1 MGKGFNISR
10 WGIEHGSFTLFLLI
24 VAACMGVMAFFTLGQ
39 KEDPDFTIRTMAI
52 DVRWPGASA
61 DEMER
66 QVVDKIEEKVQ
77 QTPHLEK
84 MRSYTKEGHA
94 IIFVSLDEN
103 LDSSEIK
110 STWYQV
116 RKKISDIK
124 HTLPP
129 GVLGPFFNDE
139 FGDTYIGLYG
149 LSGVGYSYAQLRDEA
164 KLMRDRILAVKNAE
178 KVDILGGQQEQIYIE
193 LSDMKLAQYGLTM
206 QMIQQSLQG
215 SNEMFAQ
222 GSVST
227 GTLQIPLRVDGTY
240 KSISDIED
248 TRFNLQGRVFRLG
261 DIATVRRGYND
272 PYTYKVRVNGEDSVL
287 VCVTMTE
294 GANVIDVGKG
304 VDKALAQIRTELP
317 KGMVVTEVSNQ
328 SHVVKDYVSE
338 FQLKLGMSVCMVL
351 LVSFFSLG
359 FKTGVVV
366 ALAVPLVLAITFA
379 VMNQLGISFQ
389 RVSLGAIIISLGL
402 LVDDAMV
409 TVEMMKRKIEEGWEK
424 KEAATY
430 AYTTVAFPM
439 LTGTLITVA
448 GFLSIGLAQ
457 SSTGE
462 YVRSLFIVVGTA
474 VTTSWFVA
482 VYFTP
487 YIGCHLL
494 KEQPHNKGVV
504 PFQTPFF
511 CKLRIV
517 IDRCMRHRRSVIGGT
532 IVLFLVGVAAL
543 PFLPK
548 QFFPYSDSPVVMV
561 DIWLPEGT
569 DIHNSEARAR
579 QVESFI
585 AGQPGIES
593 YTTYVGA
600 GAPRFYLPLDQQLS
614 NTNLAQ
620 IVVRAESVK
629 VRDGLLVSIADY
641 IDNNVPGVRYK
652 VERLNLGPPVG
663 WPVNIRISGPDSA
676 LVRKFADRMKE
687 IVKADPRT
695 FAVHDD
701 WHEEVPVV
709 SFNVDQGRLLG
720 MGLNSQVV
728 KLSLQTEFS
737 GAPMGYYREGEE
749 LLPII
754 VRRPEAERGSIDK
767 LMGAN
772 IPTATGLWVPISQV
786 ADWKLDFEPG
796 VIWRRNRMPTIT
808 VQANIPDTCQ
818 PKDVIN
824 ELYTRMADMR
834 KDMPAGYKME
844 MGGAVEESA
853 KAESSVYKYVPLTAL
868 LMIFLLM
875 VQMGEF
881 KPSIMVLCCAPLGII
896 GASLAL
902 FLTNKPFGFVVIL
915 GVIALAGMIMR
926 NAIILVDQIQQNM
939 AAGQDSWN
947 AVVEATVSRFRPIM
961 LTATADVLAFMTLTT
976 NAFWGP
982 MAIAMTGGL
991 IFATVLIITFVPA
1004 LYVAWFGLNKTAPNI
1019 KAVVETKG
1027 AK

>member
-1 MGKGFNISR
+1 M
-10 WGIEHGSFTLFLLI
+10 FLLL
-24 VAACMGVMAFFTLGQ
+24 VAAFMGIAAFFTLGQ
-39 KEDPDFTIRTMAI
+39 KEDPDFTIREMAI

-61 DEMER
+61 DEMTR

-94 IIFVSLDEN
+94 IIFLSLNEDF
-103 LDSSEIK
+103 DSTQIE

-116 RKKISDIK
+116 RKKVSDMR
-124 HTLPP
+124 HELPP
-129 GVLGPFFNDE
+129 GVIGPFFNDE
-139 FGDTYIGLYG
+139 FGDTYIGMYS
-149 LSGVGYSYAQLRDEA
+149 LSGSGFNYAQLKDQA
-164 KLMRDRILAVKNAE
+164 KTMRDRIIAVKNVE
-178 KVDILGGQQEQIYIE
+178 KVDILGEQQEQVFVE
-193 LSDMKLAQYGLTM
+193 LNDAKLAQYGLTM
-206 QMIQQSLQG
+206 QAIEQSLKGTNETFPQG
-215 SNEMFAQ
+215 SIQN
-222 GSVST
+222 GKI
-227 GTLQIPLRVDGTY
+227 QISMRVDGAY
-240 KSISDIED
+240 KSLSDIEN
-248 TRFNLQGRVFRLG
+248 TRFNINGRVFRLG
-261 DIATVRRGYND
+261 DIASLRLGYND
-272 PYTYKVRVNGEDSVL
+272 PYEYKIRVNGKDSVL
-287 VCVTMTE
+287 VCVTMSD

-304 VDKALAQIRTELP
+304 VDEALDQIRKELP

-328 SHVVKDYVSE
+328 SHVVKEYVSE

-359 FKTGVVV
+359 LKTGIVV

-409 TVEMMKRKIEEGWEK
+409 TVEMMKRKIEEGWAK

-430 AYTTVAFPM
+430 AYSTVAFPM

-448 GFLSIGLAQ
+448 GFLPVGLAN

-462 YVRSLFIVVGTA
+462 YVRSLFLVVGTA
-474 VTTSWFVA
+474 VTMSWFVA

-494 KEQPHNKGVV
+494 KEQLHCKGVI

-511 CKLRIV
+511 CKLRII
-517 IDRCMRHRRSVIGGT
+517 IDRCMRHRKAVIFGT
-532 IVLFLVGVAAL
+532 VILFLLGVSAL

-548 QFFPYSDSPVVMV
+548 QFFPYSDSPIVMV
-561 DIWLPEGT
+561 DIWLPEGA
-569 DIHNSEARAR
+569 DITNSEMKAR
-579 QVESFI
+579 QVEDFI
-585 AGQPGIES
+585 ASQNGIES
-593 YTTYVGA
+593 YTSYIGA
-600 GAPRFYLPLDQQLS
+600 GAPRFYLPLDQQLT

-620 IVVRAESVK
+620 IVVRADSVK
-629 VRDGLLVSIADY
+629 VRDRLLVSIAEY
-641 IDNNVPGVRYK
+641 IENNVPGVRCK

-663 WPVNIRISGPDSA
+663 WPVNLRISGPDPL
-676 LVRKFADRMKE
+676 LVRKFADRME
-687 IVKADPRT
+687 AVVNADSRT
-695 FAVHDD
+695 FSVHDD
-701 WHEEVPVV
+701 WHETVPIIN
-709 SFNVDQGRLLG
+709 FNVDQGRLLG

-754 VRRPEAERGSIDK
+754 VRRPEAERGSVDR
-767 LMGAN
+767 LMNAN
-772 IPTATGLWVPISQV
+772 LPTATGLWVPISQV
-786 ADWKLDFEPG
+786 ADWNVDFEPG
-796 VIWRRNRMPTIT
+796 VIWRRNRMTTIT
-808 VQANIPDTCQ
+808 VMANIPDNCQ
-818 PKDVIN
+818 PSDVIN
-824 ELYTRMADMR
+824 SLYSEMADIR
-834 KDMPAGYKME
+834 KDMPVGYTME
-844 MGGAVEESA
+844 MGSAVEESA
-853 KAESSVYKYVPLTAL
+853 KAEASVYKFVPLAGL
-868 LMIFLLM
+868 VMIFLLM

-881 KPSIMVLCCAPLGII
+881 KPSIMVLFCAPLGII
-896 GASLAL
+896 GAAIAL

-939 AAGQDSWN
+939 AEGQNPWD

-991 IFATVLIITFVPA
+991 IFATILIITFVPA
-1004 LYVAWFGLNKTAPNI
+1004 LYVAWFGLRKDAAPVG
-1019 KAVVETKG
+1019 ASSQTKG
-1027 AK
+1027 ER